1 MKHPVLYRI
10 YSLILVLLLCF
21 SLSACQTADSQPQ
34 SPTQVPSS
42 YPILFLDGIEGDTH
56 AYVLCAIDSGELKT
70 ADDYLYNGKPLSDY
84 LDCQNEAVSSDIL
97 DTAQEFTFIN
107 ANGMTFQT
115 GIDGL
120 TCTDRPIDE
129 SFAVCAKVDG
139 QPGEKNY
146 YLGSYT
152 GVSLLPADMT
162 VGEKQITADLDG
174 DGRLDTVSWAFTPA
188 NPEDYG
194 EHFNYTIT
202 VAMGGTSYSIE
213 SDEYY
218 PCKEE
223 DLTIFVADLDQNG
236 KFELVVCKNSL
247 SRFRSV
253 TVYQLNAGTAE
264 TWLTYVIDPEP

>member
-1 MKHPVLYRI
+1 MFKKCICLF
-10 YSLILVLLLCF
+10 ILLTLLCGCQMTDGTQPP
-21 SLSACQTADSQPQ
+21 STQTPSA
-34 SPTQVPSS
+34 PTN

-56 AYVLCAIDSGELKT
+56 AYVLCAIDSGELKL
-70 ADDYLYNGKPLSDY
+70 AEDYLYNGKPLSDY
-84 LDCQNEAVSSDIL
+84 YDCSNEAVSSEIL

-107 ANGMTFQT
+107 ANGRAFQT

-129 SFAVCAKVDG
+129 SFAVCAEVDG
-139 QPGEKNY
+139 QPGEKSY

-162 VGEKQITADLDG
+162 VEDKLISADLDG

-194 EHFNYTIT
+194 ERFNYTIT

-236 KFELVVCKNSL
+236 KFDLVVCKNSL
-247 SRFRSV
+247 SKFRSV
-253 TVYQLNAGTAE
+253 TVYRLKAGTAE
-264 TWLTYVIDPEP
+264 AWLTYVIDPEP